1 MKRIVIKTYLDF
13 LNWSKTCGDIISF
26 DTETSSLSYLHLSII
41 GFSICDGE
49 SVCYLDLFKNKDF
62 VNIIGLLNKIFWNCE
77 KVIMHNAPFDLKVLY
92 KYGIGESLGGKVIDT
107 RIAAFLLD
115 ENRLTGLKF
124 LTANILGKKR
134 LSWKQITEKYG
145 ISSPE
150 FYNYA
155 MNDAEDTWNL
165 WKIFE
170 KQLKKE
176 DLSYLFYSVEM
187 PFQFVIRDMKI
198 NGVGVDKQKLLEFD
212 EKCVKLLFELEVDL
226 LKTLGIKPQ
235 IQKRFDNSEELL
247 CDLDFNSSQQMVKII
262 EKLGLEIKEKTKP
275 SKTYPEGQ
283 KSVGAATLL
292 NLRGKHPFIEKLHYY
307 RYVRHLYD
315 SFVKKIQFE
324 IQEDGRIRGNFNIAK
339 SGRLTM
345 SKPNLQQNPNDEKY
359 GFKSPIKFREIFVP
373 KKVKRPE
380 VVHCKKENYDI
391 YVGRP
396 SKWGNPFEI
405 GKDGTREEVIDK
417 YKKWILN
424 QPDLLKSLWELEGK
438 TLGCWCKPEICHA
451 DILADLV
458 EEFCKYVYIIADYSG
473 QELRNLGE
481 VTNDTKIIEAFRQGY
496 DLHLLTANFI
506 FSLNLKEEQLKEN
519 GKEYIEIVKKFKSER
534 HKAKNGANF
543 PIIYGT
549 TASGIS
555 KRMGISY
562 KEAKRW
568 MNEFFKLYPNVKKA
582 IEETKIELENNG
594 YVKTL
599 MGRKR
604 RFPNY
609 ENQTDKYK
617 AADLRIAFNHKIQG
631 FSADQVKIALS
642 KIAAG
647 IKDFDAKIIL
657 QVHDEVIV
665 ECKKDQAEKIKAIV
679 KNCMENAVSLRIPFK
694 VDIKIC
700 ERYEK

>member
-77 KVIMHNAPFDLKVLY
+77 KVTMHNAPFDLKVLY

-170 KQLKKE
+170 KQLEKE

-359 GFKSPIKFREIFVP
+359 GFKSPIKFREIFIP
-373 KKVKRPE
+373 K
-380 VVHCKKENYDI
+380 
-391 YVGRP
+391 
-396 SKWGNPFEI
+396 
-405 GKDGTREEVIDK
+405 
-417 YKKWILN
+417 
-424 QPDLLKSLWELEGK
+424 EG
-438 TLGCWCKPEICHA
+438 
-451 DILADLV
+451 
-458 EEFCKYVYIIADYSG
+458 YVYIIADYSG

>member
-170 KQLKKE
+170 KQLEKE

-359 GFKSPIKFREIFVP
+359 GFKSPIKFREIFIP
-373 KKVKRPE
+373 K
-380 VVHCKKENYDI
+380 
-391 YVGRP
+391 
-396 SKWGNPFEI
+396 
-405 GKDGTREEVIDK
+405 
-417 YKKWILN
+417 
-424 QPDLLKSLWELEGK
+424 EG
-438 TLGCWCKPEICHA
+438 
-451 DILADLV
+451 
-458 EEFCKYVYIIADYSG
+458 YVYIIADYSG

-665 ECKKDQAEKIKAIV
+665 ECKKDQAEKVKAIV